1 MLSFFFKKANKLRTF
16 SQLVALDIM
25 MMSKANAQATGP
37 ASANNIQGLAANATS
52 AMSAVQTAFIVLCGL
67 VGLVMVANSLNN
79 LYKASKDP
87 SHQVKPLSGAIGLI
101 IGGLLTAVATVTT
114 LSKNSSL
121 GA

>member
-1 MLSFFFKKANKLRTF
+1 MLSFISKNINKLRTF
-16 SQLVALDIM
+16 SQLVALDMIL
-25 MMSKANAQATGP
+25 MSNAQAQATGP
-37 ASANNIQGLAANATS
+37 SAATNIQGLATNATS
-52 AMSAVQTAFIVLCGL
+52 AMSSIQTAFTVLCGL

-87 SHQVKPLSGAIGLI
+87 SHQVKPMSGAIGLI

>member
-1 MLSFFFKKANKLRTF
+1 MLSLFSKKINKLRTF
-16 SQLVALDIM
+16 SQLVALDMIM
-25 MMSKANAQATGP
+25 TSNVQAQATAP
-37 ASANNIQGLAANATS
+37 TSANNIQGLAANATS

-67 VGLVMVANSLNN
+67 VGLIMVANSLNN